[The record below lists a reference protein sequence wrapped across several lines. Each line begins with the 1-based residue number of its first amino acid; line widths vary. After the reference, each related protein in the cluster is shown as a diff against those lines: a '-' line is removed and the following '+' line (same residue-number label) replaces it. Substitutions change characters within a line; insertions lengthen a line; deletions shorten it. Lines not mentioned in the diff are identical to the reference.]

1 MTWPRLCAIRSVGP
15 SQGDAMATLVSFAR
29 RHPGLTYYSLVFLV
43 SWGGILCL
51 AGPRGI
57 PGTPE
62 QVATLMPIVLIALFA
77 GPSIAGVVCTGW
89 VHGRGG
95 LRDLLSRGLRW
106 RVGARGYATAL
117 LTAPLLVTATLF
129 GLSRISSEFL
139 PGIVIASN

>member
-1 MTWPRLCAIRSVGP
+1 
-15 SQGDAMATLVSFAR
+15 
-29 RHPGLTYYSLVFLV
+29 
-43 SWGGILCL
+43 
-51 AGPRGI
+51 
-57 PGTPE
+57 
-62 QVATLMPIVLIALFA
+62 
-77 GPSIAGVVCTGW
+77 TGW

-139 PGIVIASN
+139 PGIVIASNKTQLMLFAIVWGLIGGGLLEELGWTGFAVPTLRRHHGPFATGLI